1 MTPVLPSQ
9 EPRSGPGVSGTP
21 DGGVSRPYGAHS
33 APETT
38 TLPAPALAKRTPTVR
53 RGLTVAYDKL
63 HEAVTLNLG
72 ESEIYR
78 WPIPTDDRDKDLN
91 AQWRLERF
99 VAQRLGRLID
109 LAERF
114 RDDEGTP

>member
-1 MTPVLPSQ
+1 MTSGRRPQTPSAGLAH
-9 EPRSGPGVSGTP
+9 PRTHGTGPQA
-21 DGGVSRPYGAHS
+21 AHD
-33 APETT
+33 ALRTPETASQ
-38 TLPAPALAKRTPTVR
+38 PPPNPGRTPTVR

-63 HEAVTLNLG
+63 HESVTLNLG

-78 WPIPTDDRDKDLN
+78 WPPPTDDRDKDLN

-114 RDDEGTP
+114 RDDGEAP